1 MRRCDDVGH
10 QPHHLQPR
18 EACFFFYEI
27 TMIME
32 KVMIVII
39 IVNITVNIF
48 NWPAFIIKGR
58 AVILVHSTEVLSLA
72 QSMRTC
78 SIEYEHTVCERWFAG
93 CRKKLKEAHSRS
105 R

>member
-1 MRRCDDVGH
+1 MMSGISHIICSRVK
-10 QPHHLQPR
+10 PV
-18 EACFFFYEI
+18 FFFYEI

-58 AVILVHSTEVLSLA
+58 AVFLVHSTEVLSLA

-78 SIEYEHTVCERWFAG
+78 SIEYEHTVCDAMVCWLQ
-93 CRKKLKEAHSRS
+93 KKIKGSS
-105 R
+105 Q